1 MAPLGAFITKS
12 FPNISN
18 TGKSW
23 QHLSCLPWV
32 SGAAASALR
41 AGADLYTQLKVV
53 AAAQREELQV
63 VAAPVLLL
71 PEVLVASE
79 GSCAAWDVGEDR

>member
-1 MAPLGAFITKS
+1 MALLAAFITKS
-12 FPNISN
+12 FPRISN
-18 TGKSW
+18 PGKFW
-23 QHLSCLPWV
+23 QCLSCLPWV
-32 SGAAASALR
+32 SGAAASALC
-41 AGADLYTQLKVV
+41 AGADLYTQLKV

-79 GSCAAWDVGEDR
+79 GSRAAWDVGEDR

>member
-1 MAPLGAFITKS
+1 MALLGAFIRKS
-12 FPNISN
+12 FPTVSKP
-18 TGKSW
+18 GKSW

-41 AGADLYTQLKVV
+41 TGADLYTQLKV